1 MLPLDHLPFRA
12 NDLAM
17 LQAGFEALGFTVS
30 PPGAYTSA
38 DVPEARWPNRSV
50 FLKKGWFDLLVDPAA
65 EPATIQGPS
74 GTLFRTDDLDA
85 ALEAF
90 GDMRCRPA
98 YRLERRWDADV
109 GLPPET
115 FRLFDLRERVAPIG
129 LAVIEHAWP
138 CPDILPAWLEHENGA
153 LEVMGLIFGG
163 AAPGPMAEQAATV
176 LDFSGLE
183 YITAAD
189 FEARFGAGASQVAVR
204 IRVASLDTAARALS
218 DLGVAC
224 ERRGAAVCVGPQGG
238 FGCGFAF
245 FE

>member
-12 NDLAM
+12 NDLTT

-50 FLKKGWFDLLVDPAA
+50 FLNKGWFDLLADPSA
-65 EPATIQGPS
+65 EPDTIEGPS
-74 GTLFRTDDLDA
+74 GGLFRTDDLDA
-85 ALEAF
+85 TLTTAR
-90 GDMRCRPA
+90 DTRTRPP
-98 YRLERRWDADV
+98 YRLERRWEMDV

-138 CPDILPAWLEHENGA
+138 CQDILPAWQAHENGA
-153 LEVMGLIFGG
+153 LEVAGLIFCGDR
-163 AAPGPMAEQAATV
+163 PGPMAERAGTLLDLSGFEYLAA
-176 LDFSGLE
+176 S
-183 YITAAD
+183 D
-189 FEARFGAGASQVAVR
+189 FETRFGTCPGQIAVR
-204 IRVASLDTAARALS
+204 VRVTSLAETARVLSDRRVAFEAHDDTVSVDSQCR
-218 DLGVAC
+218 
-224 ERRGAAVCVGPQGG
+224 
-238 FGCGFAF
+238 FGCGFSF